1 MNGDRL
7 SLGSRPDDPGGAWA
21 DEILAP
27 LRRRSAAGDLATFDV
42 STSVMRRIAAA
53 QPAPMPAAL
62 PPRWAAASWA
72 ATIALGFVALG
83 LLLATAGVMAFGSD
97 QGARDLWVLTVT
109 GARLA
114 AHGYGHLGTLAA
126 GLGQAAL
133 ALFHGAWALVETA
146 APLVRAAGF
155 LAAVAGL
162 LSIVVSIVVVSRAR
176 AGAPVAGGVDSFRL
190 NGGLS

>member
-1 MNGDRL
+1 MNRDRL
-7 SLGSRPDDPGGAWA
+7 RFGSRPDDPGSAWA

-27 LRRRSAAGDLATFDV
+27 LRRRSAAGDLATLDV
-42 STSVMRRIAAA
+42 SVSVMRRIAAA
-53 QPAPMPAAL
+53 QPAPLPVAL
-62 PPRWAAASWA
+62 PARWAAASWA
-72 ATIALGFVALG
+72 ATIAFGFVALG

-97 QGARDLWVLTVT
+97 QGARDLWVLMVT

-114 AHGYGHLGTLAA
+114 AHGYGHLGLAAA

-162 LSIVVSIVVVSRAR
+162 LSIVVSVYVVSRAR
-176 AGAPVAGGVDSFRL
+176 ASSPVAGGSGPFRM